1 MPFGGFGRPRTYRGY
16 ADEEEDL
23 FGEAEEEEEPWN
35 TNSRTIDIDME
46 QAFETQ
52 MLGMMQLAG
61 MMMAGLGSMMGEE
74 MSEEEFFSRQSY
86 RQRPHNENQ
95 DYAPVA
101 PSFNPTPQQQQQQPQ
116 SSSYQ
121 SSQMNSNQPSAAAPH
136 L

>member
-74 MSEEEFFSRQSY
+74 MSEEEFFSGQSHRQEPY
-86 RQRPHNENQ
+86 GGYQ
-95 DYAPVA
+95 DYAPVD
-101 PSFNPTPQQQQQQPQ
+101 PSSYSTQPRQQQP
-116 SSSYQ
+116 SSYQ
-121 SSQMNSNQPSAAAPH
+121 SSPSSSDQPSAAAPH